1 MIGWKNPLCWRSI
14 IILSIKNKDN
24 ITLTYNMKKIISF
37 YLKAFLTI
45 SFISIPFIFIAF
57 EDLYAK
63 TFSYKIWIA
72 TFCPQLIY
80 IIYLFWKEN
89 LYANFKNSFL
99 SKGFSNVI
107 LLTCLLPFIVY
118 SFLVGFKLIKVYN
131 YSNWDSEII
140 VYFLLI
146 FLSASVEEILFRF
159 IPYKVVVNDVS
170 IKDIILV
177 SLFFSLFHLF
187 NPNVNLI
194 GLVNVAIAG
203 VFFSLIYLKSNSILM
218 TSFIHAFWN
227 FCIGCLLGSNV
238 SGIKVISIL
247 GYIPEKPFFLSGGD
261 FGFEGSIITSAIF
274 IISGFF
280 LYNLKPNQ
288 LFNKNINE

>member
-1 MIGWKNPLCWRSI
+1 
-14 IILSIKNKDN
+14 
-24 ITLTYNMKKIISF
+24 MKKIISF

-80 IIYLFWKEN
+80 IVYLFWKEN
-89 LYANFKNSFL
+89 LYDNFKNSFL
-99 SKGFSNVI
+99 SKGFGNQAI

-159 IPYKVVVNDVS
+159 IPYKVVVTDVS

-187 NPNVNLI
+187 NPNVNVI

-203 VFFSLIYLKSNSILM
+203 VFFSLIYLKSDSILL

-227 FCIGCLLGSNV
+227 FSIGCLLGSNV

-261 FGFEGSIITSAIF
+261 FGFEGSIITSVIF
-274 IISGFF
+274 IISCFF